1 MREQMG
7 AQIHSHTL
15 THIHTT
21 DTHTHRRTNTHTH
34 TPQPRTHA
42 FTGRHKSYP
51 SPAVKQVSSNIYIRQ
66 HQTNHKVAEELK
78 SKRLGSTLTRGL
90 KKKKKKMR

>member
-1 MREQMG
+1 M
-7 AQIHSHTL
+7 L
-15 THIHTT
+15 KY
-21 DTHTHRRTNTHTH
+21 THTHRHTYTHTDTH
-34 TPQPRTHA
+34 KHHRHTDTPQPRTHA